1 MANLSFKQQVNK
13 NFSNYRWLLH
23 LLFWIT
29 ISGVSLLQMYNS
41 GQFNHFAEPF
51 GSVGLQVFII
61 KVVTLLIACYSF
73 QFVIMPL
80 YSYRKQYVFWCGLI
94 GMLMIICL
102 FQVLI
107 IKMIYV
113 GLPASDVNHNLTF
126 FKLIGNSLSRFL
138 LVFFFFT
145 SFYYFVDI
153 YDQQKE
159 IRKLSS
165 FKTQKIALESSFLK
179 SQVNPHFLF
188 NTLNNI
194 YALSLKKSA
203 QTEVVIE
210 RLESLLHYMLYE
222 CKSDLVP
229 LENEFKFTNSY
240 IALEKLRHKEEE
252 CKVTVEISGD
262 TAHKK
267 IAPLLLIN
275 FLENAFK
282 HGTKSSFGKSWINM
296 KVEVNEHSVHFQLQN
311 SKPFRPSGQA
321 ITEYKG
327 GIGIKN
333 VKRRLEILYP
343 NQHRLSINNLKDRF
357 EIDLLINF

>member
-1 MANLSFKQQVNK
+1 MANLSFNQRITK

-23 LLFWIT
+23 LLFWIAM
-29 ISGVSLLQMYNS
+29 SGISLLQMHS
-41 GQFNHFAEPF
+41 AGQFEHFAEPF
-51 GSVGLQVFII
+51 GTIRLQVFITKFI
-61 KVVTLLIACYSF
+61 TLLIACYCF
-73 QFVIMPL
+73 QFLIMPL
-80 YSYRKQYVFWCGLI
+80 YRYKKQYIFWLSLV
-94 GMLMIICL
+94 GMLTMVCL
-102 FQVLI
+102 FQVMI
-107 IKMIYV
+107 IKMIYAS
-113 GLPASDVNHNLTF
+113 LPETDALHQLTF
-126 FKLIGNSLSRFL
+126 LKLIVSGLSRFL

-159 IRKLSS
+159 IRRLSR

-194 YALSLKKSA
+194 YALSLKKSE
-203 QTEVVIE
+203 QTEIVIE

-229 LENEFKFTNSY
+229 LQNEFKFTNSY

-252 CKVTVEISGD
+252 CKVTVDIQGD
-262 TAHKK
+262 IGQQK

-282 HGTKSSFGKSWINM
+282 HGTKSSFGQSWINM
-296 KVEVNEHSVHFQLQN
+296 TVKVDSDSMHFQLQN

-343 NQHRLSINNLKDRF
+343 KKHQLNILDLKDRF
-357 EIDLLINF
+357 EIDLTIDF